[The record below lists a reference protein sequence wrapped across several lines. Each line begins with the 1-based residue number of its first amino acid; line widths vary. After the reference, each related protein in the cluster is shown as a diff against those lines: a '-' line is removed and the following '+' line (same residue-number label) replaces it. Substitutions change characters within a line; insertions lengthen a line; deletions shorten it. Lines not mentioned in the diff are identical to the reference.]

1 MSSFKKSRVV
11 IPVNQ
16 VLVCQ
21 RMLKTGQYQTRTIGF
36 AEDKWL
42 LKYLFDKG
50 KTKEEIYQIWLPIFS
65 SKDRNKDSIADAEY
79 IFEFLWKR
87 VCKIKKLLTCKRIY
101 FYQEEI
107 DLINAMDSPLQVKQ
121 MALLLLSYAKA
132 RGKYWYDQGAF
143 EAVLYALKRYT
154 TEKRQVRGEKSYLGY
169 LVRAGLVAH
178 HSEEKE
184 DEYHGG
190 EKEVDLWEIVFARV
204 SGDVVFSVDTPL
216 DVVQYFEQLR
226 NQRTC
231 PVCGKAYEYT
241 QMHKTELCPACQRKK
256 RVNRIVEYRKNIET
270 PRNGQ

>member
-1 MSSFKKSRVV
+1 MSSLKKSRAV

-21 RMLKTGQYQTRTIGF
+21 RMLETGKYQTRTIGF

-65 SKDRNKDSIADAEY
+65 SKERNKDSIADAEY

-87 VCKIKKLLTCKRIY
+87 IFKIKKLLTCKRIY

-132 RGKYWYDQGAF
+132 RGKYWYDQGMF

-169 LVRAGLVAH
+169 LVRAGLVVH
-178 HSEEKE
+178 HSEDKE
-184 DEYHGG
+184 DMYHGG
-190 EKEVDLWEIVFARV
+190 EKEVDFWEVIFARV
-204 SGDVVFSVDTPL
+204 SGDVVFTIDTPL
-216 DVVQYFEQLR
+216 DVVQYFELLH

-231 PVCGKAYEYT
+231 PVCGKTYEYT

-256 RVNRIVEYRKNIET
+256 RINRIVEYRKNIET